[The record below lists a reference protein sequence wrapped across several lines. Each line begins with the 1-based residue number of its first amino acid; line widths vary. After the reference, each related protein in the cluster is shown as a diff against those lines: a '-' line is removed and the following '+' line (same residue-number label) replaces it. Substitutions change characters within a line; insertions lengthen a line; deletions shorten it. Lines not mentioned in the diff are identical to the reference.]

1 MRISDWSSDMCSS
14 DLVARERPHIGALAA
29 VNLEDC
35 VIAVRLA
42 FQGDGMDCDAARLQL
57 EVGLGA
63 GEVVGAPATHLD
75 GRIERRDLL
84 DLAGEL
90 RQHGADLRGLWPV
103 RVLFDRSEEHTSELQ
118 SLMRI

>member
-75 GRIERRDLL
+75 GRIERRDL
-84 DLAGEL
+84 
-90 RQHGADLRGLWPV
+90 
-103 RVLFDRSEEHTSELQ
+103 RSEERRGGTECVRTCRSRWAPCH
-118 SLMRI
+118 